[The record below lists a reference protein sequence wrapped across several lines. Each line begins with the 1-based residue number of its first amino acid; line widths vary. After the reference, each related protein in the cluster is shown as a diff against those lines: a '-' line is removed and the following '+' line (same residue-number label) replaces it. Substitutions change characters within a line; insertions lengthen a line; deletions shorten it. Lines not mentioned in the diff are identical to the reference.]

1 MAEFNSPEYW
11 AELQDRAPHNN
22 RRPVTCGE
30 PYDGP
35 LTQIKSGCCRE
46 PLHGGPHH
54 YAVMDVS
61 PDCRD
66 ANCGKCDGVAWD
78 LVADAPT
85 DCECPHH
92 TPVASE

>member
-11 AELQDRAPHNN
+11 AELQDMAG

-54 YAVMDVS
+54 YALMDIS

-66 ANCGKCDGVAWD
+66 GNCTKCDGIAWD

-85 DCECPHH
+85 SCECPHH
-92 TPVASE
+92 APVTSE